1 MTNSGTWST
10 STSLL
15 NRIKQNDP
23 QAWERF
29 THVYTPLVYTWG
41 RRQGLNQQDAGDLVQ
56 DVFTR
61 VFQYIQSFEPDNFR
75 GWLWMVTRNQIHKM
89 AGQNPVIL
97 QASGGSQAYDQ
108 LNELPADQEFS
119 VLPDEGSSIPPWQ
132 SPGNN
137 ALVVSRALETIRD
150 DFSATTWT
158 AFWQTSIENFT
169 AKDVAQR
176 LGMTSVAVRHAKFR
190 VLRRLKEEVGNL

>member
-89 AGQNPVIL
+89 AGQNPRNL
-97 QASGGSQAYDQ
+97 TG
-108 LNELPADQEFS
+108 LR
-119 VLPDEGSSIPPWQ
+119 WQ
-132 SPGNN
+132 PG
-137 ALVVSRALETIRD
+137 IR
-150 DFSATTWT
+150 
-158 AFWQTSIENFT
+158 SIERIACRSRIKCT
-169 AKDVAQR
+169 P
-176 LGMTSVAVRHAKFR
+176 
-190 VLRRLKEEVGNL
+190 